1 MNYIFYGIAAV
12 FLLLIGMNLAG
23 YDLFD
28 TYLLGYE
35 TPIMVIFSIV
45 FIALMFQITPLKG
58 LIIKLYKKILN
69 K

>member
-1 MNYIFYGIAAV
+1 MNYIFYGIAAL
-12 FLLLIGMNLAG
+12 FLLLVGMNLAG

-45 FIALMFQITPLKG
+45 FVVLMFMLTPLKG
-58 LIIKLYKKILN
+58 IAIKLFKKFIN